1 MPPDPLP
8 ASNPCASINLAEAE
22 VKISR
27 LTIAICFV
35 SCALAAVFAQTP
47 SSEVTLTG
55 NPVFQKNCTKCHGK
69 TAEGRTFGGPS
80 LVSDKT
86 TATSADELRTIIA
99 NGKHHMPKY
108 SGKLT
113 PEEIDTL
120 VQQIKA
126 SIKK

>member
-1 MPPDPLP
+1 M
-8 ASNPCASINLAEAE
+8 
-22 VKISR
+22 KISR

-35 SCALAAVFAQTP
+35 SFTLPAVFAQTP
-47 SSEVTLTG
+47 SSQATLTG

-86 TATSADELRTIIA
+86 TATSVDELRAAITD
-99 NGKHHMPKY
+99 GKHHMPKY

>member
-1 MPPDPLP
+1 M
-8 ASNPCASINLAEAE
+8 
-22 VKISR
+22 KISR

-35 SCALAAVFAQTP
+35 CFTLPTVFAQTP
-47 SSEVTLTG
+47 SSDMTLTG

-86 TATSADELRTIIA
+86 TATSAAELRAVISD
-99 NGKHHMPKY
+99 GKHHMPKY
-108 SGKLT
+108 AGKLT

-120 VQQIKA
+120 VRQIKA
-126 SIKK
+126 SNQK